1 MADTVPSSAVV
12 EHCTCGED
20 FCATMYTVRPPP
32 DPWGRNHRNVS
43 LHPKVGYLIL
53 DMLDQ
58 EITGIE
64 ALFRNE
70 IRERLLT
77 LLP

>member
-1 MADTVPSSAVV
+1 
-12 EHCTCGED
+12 
-20 FCATMYTVRPPP
+20 MYTVRPPP